1 MYRKSVPLA
10 GTTDRELSNVRPRT
24 LDCLSAVVFSLIQG
38 LRASY
43 RSDFPEIECH
53 QLLVKSV
60 DGQKR
65 IAISG
70 HDPTAGRISIFADD
84 TRFAIVELGV
94 TVDDTTVGKLEVR
107 EKNGQSV
114 VLAAPLPATPTAE
127 TDGTKS
133 SDGTSTD
140 QADSADDADEPQ
152 PNAEIQTQ
160 ADVEHDATEENAAEQ
175 NSTENN
181 STEKEQGTDG
191 NGTDGNDAEDRV
203 SQDKAVSD
211 SRLLHRRSLVQR
223 RAITSLAVNSFA
235 IQH

>member
-1 MYRKSVPLA
+1 MS
-10 GTTDRELSNVRPRT
+10 DRERWIVYPL
-24 LDCLSAVVFSLIQG
+24 LFFSLIQG

-84 TRFAIVELGV
+84 TRFAVVELGV
-94 TVDDTTVGKLEVR
+94 TSDDTTVGKLEVR

-114 VLAAPLPATPTAE
+114 VLAAPLPVAPTAE
-127 TDGTKS
+127 TDGTKP

-140 QADSADDADEPQ
+140 QAESADDAKEPQ
-152 PNAEIQTQ
+152 AHAEIESQ
-160 ADVEHDATEENAAEQ
+160 ADVEQDAAEQ
-175 NSTENN
+175 NSIENN
-181 STEKEQGTDG
+181 STEEEQRTDG
-191 NGTDGNDAEDRV
+191 NGTDGNDAEDNV
-203 SQDKAVSD
+203 SQDKAVSE
-211 SRLLHRRSLVQR
+211 SKLPHRRRVLVGG
-223 RAITSLAVNSFA
+223 AITSLAVNAFS